1 MEVSSQISVS
11 FNFANDSN
19 LHLGLCVMNVALY
32 VTTPQDQSQVVL
44 VPPAFLPM
52 TMPKALHA
60 RRCHPT
66 KINSTDAHLLS
77 SILSL

>member
-32 VTTPQDQSQVVL
+32 VTTPKDQSQGVL
-44 VPPAFLPM
+44 VQLVFLPM
-52 TMPKALHA
+52 TVSKNFAFETFPRYK
-60 RRCHPT
+60 
-66 KINSTDAHLLS
+66 D
-77 SILSL
+77 